1 MLIKDLPASQ
11 ELDRKTM
18 SAVRGGFENLGLV
31 NNQFNGQLANLAV
44 TGPSVQGNGN
54 LVMNDVIVD
63 QTASNDATNTN
74 SKQFSLTFPGPIAIA
89 IG

>member
-18 SAVRGGFENLGLV
+18 SAVRGGFEDLGLV
-31 NNQFNGQLANLAV
+31 NNQFNSELVNLAV